1 MSLSP
6 QFLRITPNSLR
17 TASFSIHWIAGWMA
31 GAVHGP
37 GAISYL
43 EGVVVVTSKEGGAT

>member
-1 MSLSP
+1 MSLPP

-17 TASFSIHWIAGWMA
+17 TASFSIHWMA